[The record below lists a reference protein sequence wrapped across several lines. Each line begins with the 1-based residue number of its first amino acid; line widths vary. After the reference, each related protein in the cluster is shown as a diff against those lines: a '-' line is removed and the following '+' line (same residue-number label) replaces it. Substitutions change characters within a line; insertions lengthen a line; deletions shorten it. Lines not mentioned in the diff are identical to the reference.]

1 MIRHPTLMHR
11 CKLANRASAVTA
23 ALAELDV
30 RPEDRVLIMLPDGP
44 GLLETV
50 LGVMQRGAVPLSV
63 NPRLA
68 AADLAAIAAG
78 QVPGWCWLQRN
89 GSLSRPAWTPSHRFW
104 WTGRG
109 GDGAW
114 GSRAAAA
121 QHRRRVPAG
130 KGAAGTRH
138 TFWRN

>member
-44 GLLETV
+44 GFLETV

-68 AADLAAIAAG
+68 AADLAAIAG
-78 QVPGWCWLQRN
+78 D
-89 GSLSRPAWTPSHRFW
+89 
-104 WTGRG
+104 
-109 GDGAW
+109 DGAR

-121 QHRRRVPAG
+121 QHKRRVPAG